1 METQIMEKPSSLIRQ
16 VSEERARLVELVASL
31 SAEQAS
37 HKPTPQT
44 WSANENLEHLVLAEM
59 SGVSKIWSAAEGV
72 RKGKPVWSG
81 EHTNRG
87 LSIEEVVACT
97 WKPKEIAPPLVAPR
111 FGGPPSYWLESLR
124 HSQQLLD
131 RLEPV
136 LDGLDIESVIFP
148 HFLSG
153 PLDAGQRIDFLRFHM
168 LRHRGQIEEML
179 AHSDFSAN

>member
-1 METQIMEKPSSLIRQ
+1 METQIMEKTSSLIRQ

-44 WSANENLEHLVLAEM
+44 WSANESLEHLVLAEM

-111 FGGPPSYWLESLR
+111 FGGPPSYWLESFR

-131 RLEPV
+131 MLEPV
-136 LDGLDIESVIFP
+136 LDGLDIEAVIFP

-179 AHSDFSAN
+179 AHCDFSAN